1 MIKID
6 RKILIFALLSALL
19 VFLSGFVPIIGLGL
33 PILLAI
39 KLCQFDKLSGFIF
52 LVISFI
58 LSSLIDLS
66 LSLGLFLPMAI
77 FAYIMA
83 FLIKKDV
90 NDKKTLYILWLIL
103 GILSLGL
110 VFYIYQKG
118 LIDIEAMTNY
128 FIRGF
133 ENEGLDINEDIIKLS
148 LSTIPAFLLILDLI
162 YALISLKLTRNYLNY
177 KDEKIRDLMPINRLR
192 ISIKDFLII
201 LLILILLGIF
211 AYFKGFSIVV
221 IRANV
226 QSFIMS
232 LLQVNGL
239 LLIDFVLERKSSKT
253 MRIINWVLIFFLFAL
268 VSRILSAIGLVDL
281 ILNLRKKVRR
291 KWKKN
296 LNF

>member
-39 KLCQFDKLSGFIF
+39 KLCQFDKLSGLIF
-52 LVISFI
+52 LAISFI

-103 GILSLGL
+103 GISSLGL

-162 YALISLKLTRNYLNY
+162 YALIALKLTRNYLNY

-268 VSRILSAIGLVDL
+268 VSRILSAVGLVDL

-291 KWKKN
+291 K
-296 LNF
+296 

>member
-253 MRIINWVLIFFLFAL
+253 IRIINWVLIFFLFAL

-291 KWKKN
+291 K
-296 LNF
+296 

>member
-39 KLCQFDKLSGFIF
+39 KLCQFDKKGPIF
-52 LVISFI
+52 LAISFI

-103 GILSLGL
+103 GISSLGL

-118 LIDIEAMTNY
+118 LIDIKAMTNY

-162 YALISLKLTRNYLNY
+162 YALIALKLTRNYLNY

-268 VSRILSAIGLVDL
+268 VSRILSAVGLVDL

-291 KWKKN
+291 K
-296 LNF
+296 

>member
-39 KLCQFDKLSGFIF
+39 KLCQFDKLSGLIF
-52 LVISFI
+52 LAISFI

-103 GILSLGL
+103 GISSLGL

-118 LIDIEAMTNY
+118 LIDIKAMTNY

-162 YALISLKLTRNYLNY
+162 YALIALKLTRNYLNY

-268 VSRILSAIGLVDL
+268 VSRILSAVGLVDL

-291 KWKKN
+291 K
-296 LNF
+296 